1 MKKIIISV
9 FSFLSV
15 SLFSQ
20 VIIGDE
26 VGTAIDKTS
35 VLLEFANT
43 NNKGIIISYVRT
55 LPANPEPGT
64 LLLDVSDATKARI
77 KYYSAKDVN
86 EPWEDLSGKDAD
98 VTAQLSIQS
107 ASITENATAKA
118 IIGSP
123 ESLADG
129 ALVLE
134 SNDKAMVLPIVDDV
148 NNIPSPSPG
157 MLVYINKSGAKRL
170 AVFNGNTWAFWQEA
184 TN

>member
-1 MKKIIISV
+1 MKKIIISI
-9 FSFLSV
+9 FIISSV

-26 VGTAIDKTS
+26 IGTATNKTS

-43 NNKGIIISYVRT
+43 NNKGIILPYVRT
-55 LPANPEPGT
+55 LPANPDPGT
-64 LLLDVSDATKARI
+64 LLLDVSNPEKARI
-77 KYYSAKDVN
+77 KYYSAKDAN

-98 VTAQLSIQS
+98 VTSELNIQTP
-107 ASITENATAKA
+107 ITESSTSKV
-118 IIGSP
+118 IIGSTTT
-123 ESLADG
+123 EANG
-129 ALVLE
+129 VLVLE
-134 SNDKAMVLPIVDDV
+134 STNKAMVLPTVSDV

-170 AVFNGNTWAFWQEA
+170 AVFNGKTWAFWKET

>member
-1 MKKIIISV
+1 MKKIIISI
-9 FSFLSV
+9 FLISSA

-26 VGTAIDKTS
+26 VGTATDKTS

-43 NNKGIIISYVRT
+43 NDKGIIVPYVRT

-64 LLLDVSDATKARI
+64 FLLDISDATKARI
-77 KYYSAKDVN
+77 KFYSARDAN

-98 VTAQLSIQS
+98 VTSQLNIQNPS
-107 ASITENATAKA
+107 TPEIPTAKA
-118 IIGSP
+118 IIGNP